1 MTDTPADMINHPPH
15 YKGARFECIEVIEA
29 YRLGYH
35 LGNAFKY
42 LVRHERK
49 GAPQDDLKKALWYLE
64 RYLGN
69 PQARAVQ
76 EGLWRSPFPLGFDGA
91 VTRDVVASFGLP
103 YRVGYA
109 ANDILHAAFTLE
121 SVGWIENA
129 RFALAELV
137 READAAEKDASK

>member
-15 YKGARFECIEVIEA
+15 YKGAWFECIEVIEA

-49 GAPQDDLKKALWYLE
+49 GAPQDDLKKALWYLD

-69 PQARAVQ
+69 A
-76 EGLWRSPFPLGFDGA
+76 G
-91 VTRDVVASFGLP
+91 
-103 YRVGYA
+103 
-109 ANDILHAAFTLE
+109 
-121 SVGWIENA
+121 
-129 RFALAELV
+129 V
-137 READAAEKDASK
+137 REAQVRDWLLPVALGL